1 MKKTKQ
7 AIIFG
12 TGAFGELVRFYLDN
26 DSFYSVKAFCETNPE
41 EELFCDKPLYN
52 FNNIEEKLPPDEY
65 EFFVAIGYRKM
76 NELRKEFCEK
86 AKFKG
91 YKLLSYISSKATY
104 WDKANKIGENI
115 FIFEDNTIQ
124 PFVEIGDGTILWS
137 GNHIGHH
144 SKIGA
149 YCFITSH
156 VVISGYCDIGDQCFL
171 GVNAT
176 MADNIK
182 IADKNLIGANVLITK
197 NTQKSQV
204 YASEKGKMISP
215 NSEKFL

>member
-1 MKKTKQ
+1 MV
-7 AIIFG
+7 FG
-12 TGAFGELVRFYLDN
+12 TGYFGELVNFYLEN
-26 DSFYSVKAFCETNPE
+26 DSSYKVVAFCETSPE
-41 EELFCDKPLYN
+41 SKFFCTKPLVD
-52 FNNIEEKLPPDEY
+52 FATVENIYSPDEF
-65 EFFVAIGYRKM
+65 EMFIAIGYRKM
-76 NELRKEFCEK
+76 NGLRKEYCEK
-86 AKFKG
+86 AREKG

-104 WDKANKIGENI
+104 WDQVNKFGVNV

-156 VVISGYCDIGDQCFL
+156 VVISGYCNIANQCFL

-176 MADNIK
+176 LVDGIQLGQKA
-182 IADKNLIGANVLITK
+182 LIGAGGYVSKGMSEN
-197 NTQKSQV
+197 QV
-204 YASEKGKMISP
+204 TIQQSSKIIEA
-215 NSEKFL
+215 NSDKFFR